1 MVDGAAPAM
10 APDPADLPSNSRVQI
25 FHYRD
30 NSLLAE
36 QVPLAAI
43 AERYGTPCYVYSR
56 AALEAQWRAF
66 DDALSGLAHRICYSV
81 KANSNLGVLNVLARL
96 GSGFDIVSVG
106 ELERVLAAGGDAAN
120 TVFSGVG
127 KREAEMRRALQVGV
141 YCFNIESRAELE
153 RLNGVAAAD
162 GAIAPISVRVNPDVD
177 ADTHPYIATGLKE
190 NKFGVPIGDA
200 PELFARAGDLGN
212 VAIKGVDFHIG
223 SQLMSLAPI
232 LDALDRALALIDSLT
247 ASGVAITHLNV
258 GGGLGVRYGEEA
270 PPSATDYAAAIG
282 ARLAG
287 RDLELLVEP
296 GRAIA
301 AEAGLLLARVEYLKL
316 GGERKFAVVDAAMND
331 LLRPALYDAWQEIL
345 PVRRTGNVADDAP
358 LMDVVGPVCES
369 ADFLAKDRR
378 LAVGAGDLVA
388 VASAGAYGF
397 VMSSNY
403 NTRPRAAEIM
413 VDGDAM
419 HLVRARE
426 QISDLF
432 AGESRLPD

>member
-1 MVDGAAPAM
+1 MVDGAAPAIP
-10 APDPADLPSNSRVQI
+10 PDSSNLPSSSPVQI
-25 FHYRD
+25 FHYQD

-66 DDALSGLAHRICYSV
+66 DDALSGLEHRICYSV
-81 KANSNLGVLNVLARL
+81 KANSNLGVLDVLARL

-106 ELERVLAAGGDAAN
+106 ELERVLAAGGDAAKV
-120 TVFSGVG
+120 VFSGVG

-141 YCFNIESRAELE
+141 YCFNVESRGELE
-153 RLNGVAAAD
+153 RLNGVAAAHD
-162 GAIAPISVRVNPDVD
+162 TIAPISVRVNPDVD

-200 PELFARAGDLGN
+200 PALFAQAGDLAN

-223 SQLMSLAPI
+223 SQLTSLAPI

-247 ASGVAITHLNV
+247 ASGVVITHLNV
-258 GGGLGVRYGEEA
+258 GGGLGVRYGGEA

-301 AEAGLLLARVEYLKL
+301 ADAGLLLARVEYLKL
-316 GGERKFAVVDAAMND
+316 GGERNFAVVDAAMND

-345 PVRRTGNVADDAP
+345 PVRRAGKRGDDAP
-358 LMDVVGPVCES
+358 LLDVVGPVCES

-378 LAVGAGDLVA
+378 LAIGAGDFVA
-388 VASAGAYGF
+388 IASAGAYGF

-403 NTRPRAAEIM
+403 NSRPRAAEIM

-426 QISDLF
+426 QVSDLF

>member
-1 MVDGAAPAM
+1 M
-10 APDPADLPSNSRVQI
+10 QF
-25 FHYRD
+25 FHYQD

-66 DDALSGLAHRICYSV
+66 DDALARLEHRICYSV
-81 KANSNLGVLNVLARL
+81 KANSNLGVLDVLARL

-106 ELERVLAAGGDAAN
+106 ELERVLAAGGDAAKA
-120 TVFSGVG
+120 VFSGVG
-127 KREAEMRRALQVGV
+127 KGEAELRRALEARV
-141 YCFNIESRAELE
+141 YCFNVESRQELE
-153 RLNGVAAAD
+153 RLNGVAAAL
-162 GAIAPISVRVNPDVD
+162 GEIAPISVRVNPDVD

-190 NKFGVPIGDA
+190 SKFGVPIGDA
-200 PELFARAGDLGN
+200 PALFAQAAGLDS

-223 SQLMSLAPI
+223 SQLTSLAPF
-232 LDALDRALALIDSLT
+232 LDALDRALVLIDTLT
-247 ASGVAITHLNV
+247 ASGVAISHLNV

-270 PPSATDYAAAIG
+270 PPSATDYAAAIA
-282 ARLAG
+282 ARLEG

-316 GGERKFAVVDAAMND
+316 GGERNFAVVDAAMND

-345 PVRRTGNVADDAP
+345 PVCRTGKGGDDVP
-358 LMDVVGPVCES
+358 LLDVVGPVCES
-369 ADFLAKDRR
+369 ADFLGKNRR
-378 LAVGAGDLVA
+378 LAVGAGDLIA
-388 VASAGAYGF
+388 VVSAGAYGF

-426 QISDLF
+426 QVRDLF

>member
-1 MVDGAAPAM
+1 V
-10 APDPADLPSNSRVQI
+10 SNPVQF
-25 FHYRD
+25 FHYQD

-36 QVPLAAI
+36 QVPLAVI
-43 AERYGTPCYVYSR
+43 AERFGTPCYVYSR
-56 AALEAQWRAF
+56 AALESHWRAF
-66 DDALSGLAHRICYSV
+66 DEALGGLAHRICYSV
-81 KANSNLGVLNVLARL
+81 KANSNLGVLDVLARL

-106 ELERVLAAGGDAAN
+106 ELERVLAAGGDAAKI
-120 TVFSGVG
+120 VFSGVG
-127 KREAEMRRALQVGV
+127 KAEAEMRRALKAGV
-141 YCFNIESRAELE
+141 YCFNVESQGELE
-153 RLNGVAAAD
+153 RLNGVAAAL

-200 PELFARAGDLGN
+200 PALFARAAAFGN

-223 SQLMSLAPI
+223 SQLTSLTPFV
-232 LDALDRALALIDSLT
+232 DALDRALELIDTLT
-247 ASGVAITHLNV
+247 ATGIGITHLNV
-258 GGGLGVRYGEEA
+258 GGGLGVRYSEEV
-270 PPSATDYAAAIG
+270 PPSAAEYAAAIA

-301 AEAGLLLARVEYLKL
+301 AEAGLLLARVEYLKV
-316 GGERKFAVVDAAMND
+316 GGERNFAVVDTAMND

-345 PVRRTGNVADDAP
+345 PVRRTRQDDSDA
-358 LMDVVGPVCES
+358 LLVDVVGPVCES
-369 ADFLAKDRR
+369 ADFLGKNRR
-378 LAVGAGDLVA
+378 LRVAAGDYVA

-403 NTRPRAAEIM
+403 NTRPRAAEVM

-426 QISDLF
+426 QVTDLF

>member
-1 MVDGAAPAM
+1 M
-10 APDPADLPSNSRVQI
+10 QF
-25 FHYRD
+25 FHYQD

-56 AALEAQWRAF
+56 AALEAHWRAF
-66 DDALSGLAHRICYSV
+66 DEALAGLEHRICYSV
-81 KANSNLGVLNVLARL
+81 KANSNLGVLDVLARL

-106 ELERVLAAGGDAAN
+106 ELERVLAAGGEATK

-127 KREAEMRRALQVGV
+127 KREAEMRRALEAGV
-141 YCFNIESRAELE
+141 YCFNVESRGELE
-153 RLNGVAAAD
+153 RLDGVAASL
-162 GAIAPISVRVNPDVD
+162 GTVAPIAVRVNPDVD

-200 PELFARAGDLGN
+200 PALFTQATDLAN

-223 SQLMSLAPI
+223 SQLTSLAPF

-258 GGGLGVRYGEEA
+258 GGGLGVRYGDQV
-270 PPSATDYAAAIG
+270 PPSATEYAAAIA
-282 ARLAG
+282 ARLEG

-316 GGERKFAVVDAAMND
+316 GGERNFAVVDAAMND
-331 LLRPALYDAWQEIL
+331 LLRPALYDAWQEVL
-345 PVRRTGNVADDAP
+345 PVRRAGKGGDAAP
-358 LMDVVGPVCES
+358 LLDVVGPVCES
-369 ADFLAKDRR
+369 ADFLAKGRR
-378 LAVGAGDLVA
+378 LAVGAGDFVA
-388 VASAGAYGF
+388 VVSAGAYGF

-403 NTRPRAAEIM
+403 NTRPRAAEVM
-413 VDGDAM
+413 VDGAAT

-426 QISDLF
+426 QIGDLF

>member
-1 MVDGAAPAM
+1 M
-10 APDPADLPSNSRVQI
+10 QF
-25 FHYRD
+25 FHYQD

-36 QVPLAAI
+36 QVPLTAI

-56 AALEAQWRAF
+56 AALEAHWRAF
-66 DDALSGLAHRICYSV
+66 DDALAGLEHRICYSV
-81 KANSNLGVLNVLARL
+81 KANSNLGVLDVLARL

-106 ELERVLAAGGDAAN
+106 ELERVLAAGGDAAKV
-120 TVFSGVG
+120 VFSGVG
-127 KREAEMRRALQVGV
+127 KREAEMRRALEAGV
-141 YCFNIESRAELE
+141 YCFNVESRGELE
-153 RLNGVAAAD
+153 RLDGVAASL
-162 GAIAPISVRVNPDVD
+162 GAVAPIAVRVNPDVD

-200 PELFARAGDLGN
+200 PALFTRASDLAN

-223 SQLMSLAPI
+223 SQLTSLAPF

-258 GGGLGVRYGEEA
+258 GGGLGVRYGDEV
-270 PPSATDYAAAIG
+270 PPSATEYAAAIA
-282 ARLAG
+282 ARLEG

-316 GGERKFAVVDAAMND
+316 GGERNFAVVDAAMND
-331 LLRPALYDAWQEIL
+331 LLRPALYDAWQEVL
-345 PVRRTGNVADDAP
+345 PVRRTGKGGEDAP
-358 LMDVVGPVCES
+358 LLDIVGPVCES
-369 ADFLAKDRR
+369 ADFLAKSRR
-378 LAVGAGDLVA
+378 LAIGAGDFVA
-388 VASAGAYGF
+388 VVSAGAYGF

-403 NTRPRAAEIM
+403 NTRPRAAEVM
-413 VDGDAM
+413 VDGAAA
-419 HLVRARE
+419 HLVRPRE
-426 QISDLF
+426 QVRDLF